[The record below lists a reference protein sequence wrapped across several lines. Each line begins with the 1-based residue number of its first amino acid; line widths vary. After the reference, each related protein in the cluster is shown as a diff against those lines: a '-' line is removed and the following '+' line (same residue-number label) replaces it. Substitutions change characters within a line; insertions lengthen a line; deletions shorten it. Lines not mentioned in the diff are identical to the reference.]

1 MNAIVSWRETEELMR
16 SWDLAL
22 SETVVAS
29 SPEEARRATGILS
42 GPYALKAIAPHA
54 THKSDHDLV
63 ALDLSSADEV
73 FRRATAMSVSTQ
85 RVEAFLLQRMVRGG
99 VEMITGIVRDA
110 VFGPLVVFGAGGI
123 WVEILSDTRFLYP
136 GFTRDEAR
144 YVLEAMPV
152 YRILNGDR
160 RRGTFAINRFLDHL
174 LHLGAIAAALP
185 AHVDALD
192 LNPVIVGTQT
202 VHLVDIR
209 IAGGA
214 YGA

>member
-1 MNAIVSWRETEELMR
+1 
-16 SWDLAL
+16 
-22 SETVVAS
+22 
-29 SPEEARRATGILS
+29 
-42 GPYALKAIAPHA
+42 
-54 THKSDHDLV
+54 
-63 ALDLSSADEV
+63 
-73 FRRATAMSVSTQ
+73 
-85 RVEAFLLQRMVRGG
+85 
-99 VEMITGIVRDA
+99 MITGIVRDA

-160 RRGTFAINRFLDHL
+160 RRATFAIDRFLDHL

-209 IAGGA
+209 IAGGP